1 MLKTLFMIAAA
12 WLIYGGLNANAQS
25 YRVRDLSE
33 RLARDADDLAE
44 RAYSGYS
51 TDLMTTRSELDN
63 MMLAQHFA
71 AATNAFRRLVQSG
84 KRDSDLRDAAQYLLD
99 LARRFP
105 SYDSNNLNWRD
116 ARRTT
121 DDLARELN
129 ISGGIGGGGNN
140 GGSNPPDTAD
150 VIGRV
155 RWRGTVDDE
164 VQLVVRG
171 NTFDVRTISGTTNPP
186 GTNNFTSPLPNRRVS
201 VAVNKTKGRGSV
213 RVLQQPT
220 RDNDFTTVV
229 QIKDGSGGARDYD
242 LEIYWTR

>member
-1 MLKTLFMIAAA
+1 MLKTLFVIAAA
-12 WLIYGGLNANAQS
+12 WLICGGLDAHAQS

-44 RAYSGYS
+44 RAYNSYS
-51 TDLMTTRSELDN
+51 TDQVATRGELDS

-71 AATNAFRRLVQSG
+71 AATNAFRRLAQGG
-84 KRDSDLRDAAQYLLD
+84 KRDSELRDAAQYLLD

-116 ARRTT
+116 ARRAT

-129 ISGGIGGGGNN
+129 VSGGIGSGGNN
-140 GGSNPPDTAD
+140 GGSNPPNDAD

-164 VQLVVRG
+164 VQLAVRG

-186 GTNNFTSPLPNRRVS
+186 GTYNFTSPLPNRRVS

-213 RVLQQPT
+213 RVIQQPT
-220 RDNDFTTVV
+220 RDNDFTTVI
-229 QIKDGSGGARDYD
+229 QIKDSSGGAREYD